1 MIHRLRFPYVSL
13 HESYLW
19 LIRTFSTLGR
29 EVVKLEL
36 VHDIVVAFYAREIGE
51 LSKVDIYLTED
62 LLLWDS
68 TLLDML

>member
-1 MIHRLRFPYVSL
+1 M
-13 HESYLW
+13 
-19 LIRTFSTLGR
+19 TFGTLGR

>member
-19 LIRTFSTLGR
+19 TVLTFGTLGS

>member
-19 LIRTFSTLGR
+19 TVLTFGTLGS

-68 TLLDML
+68 ALLDML